1 MGEFITVDSAASV
14 NWKSDWRPQLPV
26 SIPPMIDTN
35 ESTPPSTDHLI
46 FQGIVKG
53 KDWGDDPYS
62 GKEEAEQ
69 IFMSNFLSP
78 TEQLLLGG
86 SNWLDQLRMQGEDDL
101 IGKYAVFAG
110 KDLTMPRWIM
120 DGLLAGQQ
128 MEELVQEVKRQ
139 RENAGG
145 RVIRAIPQ
153 LAPLDLY
160 RLSKEGYSSFLDLNP
175 VGNDGVI
182 DQALHVG
189 LVKKDPQTQAWRDV
203 HDRDR
208 LLALHLTPNP
218 ESLRFA
224 IDYSTIDTQGV
235 VTLRP
240 IDTKAKPVR
249 ELAA

>member
-1 MGEFITVDSAASV
+1 MGEFTVDSAAFV
-14 NWKSDWRPQLPV
+14 DWKSDWHPQLPAT
-26 SIPPMIDTN
+26 IPPMIDTN
-35 ESTPPSTDHLI
+35 ESTSPSTDHLI
-46 FQGIVKG
+46 FQGVSS
-53 KDWGDDPYS
+53 KDWGEDPYS

-69 IFMSNFLSP
+69 LFISQFLSG
-78 TEQLLLGG
+78 TEQLAVGG
-86 SNWLDQLRMQGEDDL
+86 SNWLDQLRRQGEEDL
-101 IGKYAVFAG
+101 VGKYAVFAG
-110 KDLTMPRWIM
+110 RDLNMPLWIM
-120 DGLLAGQQ
+120 DGLLAGQP

-203 HDRDR
+203 NDRDR

-218 ESLRFA
+218 EARRFA
-224 IDYSTIDTQGV
+224 IDYSTVDTQGV

-240 IDTKAKPVR
+240 IDTNAKPATEV
-249 ELAA
+249 AA